1 MKKTMLA
8 ICFMAMALTTAA
20 NELQNTNSEKTA
32 DVKVTATV
40 VQPLKIETKEV
51 KFGKVAQGTDNNT
64 PVDAGYIKIEGQA
77 NEKVIVQ
84 FTDGM
89 KEEWKSNIREVKVS
103 LKSGN
108 EPTMLTYFPELRPEL
123 SQSLALNDNDN
134 TMDLIGKLTVPQEAK
149 PGDYEGTLKVKVRY
163 E

>member
-1 MKKTMLA
+1 MKKSMLA

-32 DVKVTATV
+32 EVKVTATV

-51 KFGKVAQGTDNNT
+51 KFGKVAQGTDDNK

-77 NEKVIVQ
+77 NEGVIVL
-84 FTDGM
+84 FADGI
-89 KEEWKSNIREVKVS
+89 KEEWQSDIKQVEVN

-108 EPTMLTYFPELRPEL
+108 EPTMLTYSPELKPEL
-123 SQSLALNDNDN
+123 HQPLALTDGANK
-134 TMDLIGKLTVPQEAK
+134 MDLIGKLNVPKEAK
-149 PGDYEGTLKVKVRY
+149 PGNYEGTLKVKVRY

>member
-51 KFGKVAQGTDNNT
+51 KFGKVAQNSKENT
-64 PVDAGYIKIEGQA
+64 PIDAGYIKIEGQA
-77 NEKVIVQ
+77 NERVIVQ
-84 FTDGM
+84 FADGI
-89 KEEWKSNIREVKVS
+89 KEEWKSDIKQVRVN

-108 EPTMLTYFPELRPEL
+108 EPIMLTYSPELKPEL
-123 SQSLALNDNDN
+123 SQPLALND
-134 TMDLIGKLTVPQEAK
+134 TEKKMDLIGKLDVPKDAT